1 MVLERLNVQ
10 PEQSTVDW
18 HGASGVRGPLIFLS
32 AYSST
37 TSSMSATP
45 GHPLRLVHR
54 PPLLLVVL
62 SSGIFI

>member
-32 AYSST
+32 AYSS
-37 TSSMSATP
+37 MSATP

>member
-1 MVLERLNVQ
+1 MVLERLKVQ

-18 HGASGVRGPLIFLS
+18 HGASGVRGPLILSLS
-32 AYSST
+32 AY
-37 TSSMSATP
+37 MSATP

>member
-18 HGASGVRGPLIFLS
+18 HGVSGVRGPLISLSSS
-32 AYSST
+32 AY
-37 TSSMSATP
+37 SSMSATP

>member
-32 AYSST
+32 AYSLSSSISAAPGHPPQARTPTTTGTT
-37 TSSMSATP
+37 TSST
-45 GHPLRLVHR
+45 
-54 PPLLLVVL
+54 
-62 SSGIFI
+62 